1 MIKNPGAK
9 GARDFVAQI
18 QEIKARGG
26 DDVGDLIQAV
36 MEVTGLEDELKNEID
51 GEDRLTNIRE
61 LIASAEG
68 ENDLIHY
75 LEEKALINNA
85 DMAQGEKVS
94 VMTLH
99 MSKGLEFDYVFILG
113 LEEGL
118 LPHSRSLQ
126 NTADIEE
133 ERRLLYVGITRA
145 RHQAY
150 LSWSRVR
157 ALYGR
162 ESFQYPSGF
171 IYEIQTR

>member
-1 MIKNPGAK
+1 
-9 GARDFVAQI
+9 
-18 QEIKARGG
+18 
-26 DDVGDLIQAV
+26 

-68 ENDLIHY
+68 ENDLIRY

-85 DMAQGEKVS
+85 DMAQEEKVS